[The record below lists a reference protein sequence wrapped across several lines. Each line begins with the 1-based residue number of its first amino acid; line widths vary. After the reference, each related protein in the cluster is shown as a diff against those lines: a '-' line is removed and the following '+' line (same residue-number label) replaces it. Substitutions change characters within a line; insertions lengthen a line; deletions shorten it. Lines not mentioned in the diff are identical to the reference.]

1 MNNLIYLGSDDFGV
15 ELSSK
20 GQKLLCNKQAG
31 ICLVLFFSNNC
42 TYCDELIPDF
52 KKLPMAMGGVKFALV
67 NLNKHQQIYHM
78 SKTTIAPIDVVP
90 YIILYFNG
98 KPFLK
103 YEGERTLNDILAFM
117 KEVVS
122 RLQQQKS
129 FVDNKV
135 KTIESEIPKYTIG
148 QPYNLVC
155 DEDKGVCY
163 INFGQSSGQPAA
175 QQRAPMNQ
183 PQSMLN
189 QPQGQRPWA

>member
-1 MNNLIYLGSDDFGV
+1 MNNLIYLGAEDFAV
-15 ELSSK
+15 DLSSK

-31 ICLVLFFSNNC
+31 ICLVLFYSNNC
-42 TYCDELIPDF
+42 QYCDEVIPDF
-52 KKLPMAMGGVKFALV
+52 KKLPMALGGVKFALV
-67 NLNKHQQIYHM
+67 NLNKHQQVYHM

-103 YEGERTLNDILAFM
+103 YEGERTLNGMLTFM

-135 KTIESEIPKYTIG
+135 KTIESEIPKYTVG
-148 QPYNLVC
+148 QPYNVVC

-163 INFGQSSGQPAA
+163 INFGQSTGGPSVG
-175 QQRAPMNQ
+175 QRAPINQ
-183 PQSMLN
+183 PG
-189 QPQGQRPWA
+189 PQQGAQRPWA